1 MKRND
6 GTTAIY
12 VSRMKNISTDLVY
25 IDTVIR
31 TGCRTTVFTHCRAD
45 VTQGCLKITAPI
57 YNITLLTTCGPLSSG
72 VYKYGQR
79 AKLCVM
85 CLSLFF
91 CKGLAVY
98 VFGFGVMFL
107 GLAYDFLVVFLPCCI

>member
-12 VSRMKNISTDLVY
+12 VARMKNISTDLVY

-31 TGCRTTVFTHCRAD
+31 TGCRTTVFTLCQAD
-45 VTQGCLKITAPI
+45 VAQGCLKITASI
-57 YNITLLTTCGPLSSG
+57 YNITTSVTTCGSLSSG
-72 VYKYGQR
+72 VYKYGRR

-85 CLSLFF
+85 CLTIFF
-91 CKGLAVY
+91 CV
-98 VFGFGVMFL
+98 
-107 GLAYDFLVVFLPCCI
+107 